1 MFFKLYKCYQIAQ
14 PIAYMGVLWS
24 RSHCHFLQLRWNLS
38 PIKQRG
44 RITKR
49 VLQVNKAR
57 SIFRKTNVSYPLI
70 HASKRIRGFK
80 FGKFGP
86 LFSCDTRFE
95 VHPFSLLPTN
105 FKRTAALIR
114 IFDT

>member
-1 MFFKLYKCYQIAQ
+1 MLPNRATYRIYGSTLVTFTMPFPTTKVEFVANKA
-14 PIAYMGVLWS
+14 
-24 RSHCHFLQLRWNLS
+24 
-38 PIKQRG
+38 KG

-105 FKRTAALIR
+105 FKRTAALIKNL
-114 IFDT
+114 